1 MYDYGARFYMP
12 DIGRWGVVDPLAEQY
27 RRHSPYNYAV
37 NNPIM
42 FIDPDGRKTEGW
54 IKDKKSGDV
63 SWDNT
68 INSKKE
74 LKNSDK
80 SATHTYVSD
89 SDDPSAYTLPNGTGT
104 LYMVEWNGDGFED
117 GQGGVTITMDFQ
129 PSEENSKS
137 GWFQPY
143 TSNVPDYPD
152 QTVTKSSQERLDG
165 DKNQGSKDVKQ
176 AQYFDTNP
184 STVLSDAPGRESIN
198 GVSVNWSAQST
209 MISNGRKAVSLKWGF
224 NIKSDGK
231 FTSKTPT
238 IIYQTTKFHNEAI
251 KNLPK
256 IK

>member
-1 MYDYGARFYMP
+1 M
-12 DIGRWGVVDPLAEQY
+12 AEQY
-27 RRHSPYNYAV
+27 RRWSPYNYAV
-37 NNPIM
+37 NNPI
-42 FIDPDGRKTEGW
+42 FFTDPDGMSVNGW
-54 IKDKKSGDV
+54 IKDKKTSDV
-63 SWDNT
+63 TWDNN

-74 LKNSDK
+74 LKDSDK

-89 SDDPSAYTLPNGTGT
+89 YDDPSAYTLPNGTGT

-137 GWFQPY
+137 GWFQTY

-238 IIYQTTKFHNEAI
+238 IINQTTKFHNEAI